1 MRTLKVIAAIL
12 IALALVAAEG
22 LAMGILSVDRALSE
36 GTIKKSIVETGVVD
50 DVIGEA
56 LRENT
61 VSMGGAYGELVQSV
75 MKTDVMNDFFAAY
88 LSSVIRSEVYGEQYE
103 EIAEDDLMQAFSSA
117 IDEMEKSGAIRIS
130 QEQESIIK
138 NMIKEE
144 LPRLT
149 QDLNSLAMQYD
160 ASRGE
165 LTNDATSANDAVKT
179 VLSRGTQM
187 IMLLISAALCAA
199 LIALFWKNKSGFMCC
214 RNGCCDSVLCPFD
227 STGSKRYT
235 VSWRKP
241 GGCFCTDTAVP
252 RI

>member
-1 MRTLKVIAAIL
+1 MKTLKVIAAIL

-199 LIALFWKNKSGFMCC
+199 LIAL
-214 RNGCCDSVLCPFD
+214 L
-227 STGSKRYT
+227 
-235 VSWRKP
+235 
-241 GGCFCTDTAVP
+241 
-252 RI
+252 